1 MFPKSDFTYTE
12 KKNIG
17 SFVTR
22 LCYAVIFLLSVLA
35 CIKTIFISLDIDE
48 SYAMAVGYRLATGE
62 RFFKDLWEAH
72 QLGGFFI
79 APFLRLF
86 LMITGS
92 TSYMVIYARVLGT
105 VIHLGIGIYL
115 YESLK
120 HHFSKAFCLLLFF
133 IHLNFL
139 PKWVQIPE
147 FEVQQYWFILLEF
160 LFLYRFFMAEHQKRR
175 YLVLSGFMILL
186 QMFSYPTLILLYPF
200 MGIFIWMINQKD
212 GKARKLNFLDL
223 LYFTLGALVP
233 GMLFVAYLCTYMSI
247 SDFQK
252 YLSYMFRD
260 ESHTLVSTSDKWKIF
275 LADFC
280 QIWKDGIGT
289 IIIAGVITGV
299 CFLFYRRKNAQKR
312 HANTMVND
320 FGWKDAGYTFLCSI
334 IFLLS
339 LQQIYGCLL
348 GNENQFYMLWR
359 FFMIGFFGLL
369 LYFVKRDR
377 LISVITCFAVIPGF
391 VVLLSVMIMTNMDI
405 NTSMAKMFISV
416 IGVFM
421 ILACIKENAYFK
433 TALYSVLAGLLI
445 CKLIL
450 MRVSGCLEV
459 TVMAP
464 LNKIEEGPAAGIY
477 MLEDTATVLKDDYQV
492 FTQLLTKEDNL
503 LYVGS
508 ENIVYLWTDAKV
520 ATPSTQGTNAYN
532 EMFIRYFEEFP
543 EKMPTVIAVDKELGE
558 NPVYYNSPQNH
569 ILFDW
574 IDKKYGYTEML
585 ESNYLTLYVKR

>member
-48 SYAMAVGYRLATGE
+48 SYAIAVGYRLATGD

-160 LFLYRFFMAEHQKRR
+160 LFLYRFFMSEYQKRR

-359 FFMIGFFGLL
+359 FFMIGFLGLL

-464 LNKIEEGPAAGIY
+464 LSKIEEGPAAGIY

>member
-1 MFPKSDFTYTE
+1 MVLKSDSNDIE
-12 KKNIG
+12 KKNTG
-17 SFVTR
+17 SF
-22 LCYAVIFLLSVLA
+22 LSKSFQIMILLLSVLA
-35 CIKTIFISLDIDE
+35 CVKTIFISLDIDE
-48 SYAMAVGYRLATGE
+48 SYAIAVGYRLATGD

-299 CFLFYRRKNAQKR
+299 CFLFYRRKNVQKR

-416 IGVFM
+416 IGVFL

-464 LNKIEEGPAAGIY
+464 LSKIEEGPAAGIY

>member
-1 MFPKSDFTYTE
+1 MVLKSDSNDIE
-12 KKNIG
+12 KKNTG
-17 SFVTR
+17 SF
-22 LCYAVIFLLSVLA
+22 LSKSFQIMILLLSVLA
-35 CIKTIFISLDIDE
+35 CVKTIFISLDIDE

-115 YESLK
+115 FASLK

-299 CFLFYRRKNAQKR
+299 CFLFYRRKNVQKR

-464 LNKIEEGPAAGIY
+464 LSKIEEGPAAGIY

>member
-1 MFPKSDFTYTE
+1 MVLKSDSNDIE
-12 KKNIG
+12 KKNTG
-17 SFVTR
+17 SF
-22 LCYAVIFLLSVLA
+22 LSKSFQIMILLLSVLA
-35 CIKTIFISLDIDE
+35 CVKTIFISLDIDE

-299 CFLFYRRKNAQKR
+299 CFLFYRRKNVQKR

-464 LNKIEEGPAAGIY
+464 LSKIEEGPAAGIY